1 MAEDHLKELRNIGK
15 ALERAIKD
23 LGLEVMTFGVIPAKD
38 PDDEDF
44 VDVMIR
50 VTPEALMS
58 EEEKKQKAT
67 DDAFAAMM
75 AGVDLSDVPEAK
87 ELTPAE
93 QRALEQA
100 EAIKK
105 QLKATI
111 EGKDNEDLPEEGG

>member
-1 MAEDHLKELRNIGK
+1 MSEDHLRELRNIGK

-44 VDVMIR
+44 VDVMLR

-58 EEEKKQKAT
+58 EAEKEQKAT
-67 DDAFAAMM
+67 DDAFAALM
-75 AGVDLSDVPEAK
+75 AGVDLDVPEDAK

-93 QRALEQA
+93 ERALKRA
-100 EAIKK
+100 EEIKQ
-105 QLKATI
+105 QLQRTI
-111 EGKDNEDLPEEGG
+111 EGSDDEDQTEEGG